1 MPAPVWRYLVTV
13 LSPIEAIFAPGAL
26 PASYWSVSGEGAE
39 LVAGGVPQEIHL
51 GLYVNGRELATLMCS
66 PVEQEA
72 LALGFLFNEG
82 VIQSD
87 ADVGLVQCNVSRT
100 TVDIFLRTDD
110 FAAPRRL
117 TLTSG
122 CGSGITFQSITDDH
136 PPLETAFATTPQAL
150 HDRMRDLNAT
160 ARLYRQVRG
169 IHTSVLADENSV
181 LFTAEDVG
189 RHNTID
195 KLMGKALLAGIDPR
209 DRMLLTSGRI
219 SSEMLLK
226 ARQMGV
232 PLVASR
238 TAPTSISVQMAAI
251 WNICVVGY
259 LRLGNMRVYT
269 CPERL
274 GLVGQGER

>member
-1 MPAPVWRYLVTV
+1 MT
-13 LSPIEAIFAPGAL
+13 AIPPTDATLEPGAL
-26 PASYWSVSGEGAE
+26 PATYWSVSGESAA

-82 VIQSD
+82 MIQSCG
-87 ADVGLVQCNVSRT
+87 DVGLVGRNVSGT
-100 TVDIFLRTDD
+100 TVDVFLRTGE
-110 FAAPRRL
+110 FVMPRRL

-122 CGSGITFQSITDDH
+122 CGSGVTFQSITEEH
-136 PPLETAFATTPQAL
+136 PALETAFTTTPQTL
-150 HDRMRDLNAT
+150 LDRMRDLNAT

-169 IHTSVLADENSV
+169 IHTSVLADEDSV

-189 RHNTID
+189 RHNTVD

-209 DRMLLTSGRI
+209 DRMLITSGRI

-226 ARQMGV
+226 ARRMGV

-238 TAPTSISVQMAAI
+238 TAPTSISVQMAAA

-274 GLVGQGER
+274 GLGG

>member
-1 MPAPVWRYLVTV
+1 MIT
-13 LSPIEAIFAPGAL
+13 LSPTATIFEAGAF
-26 PASYWSVSGEGAE
+26 PTTYWSVTDNGAE

-66 PVEQEA
+66 PVEQES

-82 VIQSD
+82 VIQSYD
-87 ADVGLVQCNVSRT
+87 DVALVQRNLTGT
-100 TVDIFLRTDD
+100 TVDVFLRTGD
-110 FAAPRRL
+110 FATPRRL
-117 TLTSG
+117 VLTAG
-122 CGSGITFQSITDDH
+122 CGGGVSFQTSTDSLE
-136 PPLETAFATTPQAL
+136 PLQTDFRTTPANL
-150 HDRMRDLNAT
+150 LDRMHDLNAA

-169 IHTSVLADENSV
+169 IHTSVLADNDS
-181 LFTAEDVG
+181 LLLLAEDVG

-195 KLMGKALLAGIDPR
+195 KLMGMALRAGISTR
-209 DRMLLTSGRI
+209 DRVLVTSGRI

-238 TAPTSISVQMAAI
+238 TAPTSISVQMATA
-251 WNICVVGY
+251 WSICVVGY
-259 LRLGNMRVYT
+259 LRHGGMRVYT

-274 GLVGQGER
+274 ELSSERQ

>member
-1 MPAPVWRYLVTV
+1 VVTAI
-13 LSPIEAIFAPGAL
+13 SPIDVIFEPGAL
-26 PASYWSVSGEGAE
+26 PAAYWSVTDNGTE

-51 GLYVNGRELATLMCS
+51 GLYVNGRDLATLMCS
-66 PVEQEA
+66 PLEQEA

-82 VIQSD
+82 VIQSLD
-87 ADVGLVQCNVSRT
+87 EVGLVRCNLTGT
-100 TVDIFLRTDD
+100 TVDVLLRKGD
-110 FAAPRRL
+110 FAMPRRMVL
-117 TLTSG
+117 TAG
-122 CGSGITFQSITDDH
+122 CGGGVSFQVSTDGLE
-136 PPLETAFATTPQAL
+136 PLETNFRTTPATVL
-150 HDRMRDLNAT
+150 ERMRDLNAA

-169 IHTSVLADENSV
+169 IHTSVLADNGGI
-181 LFTAEDVG
+181 LLMAEDVG

-195 KLMGKALLAGIDPR
+195 KLMGKALLAGLSPR
-209 DRMLLTSGRI
+209 DRMVVTSGRI

-238 TAPTSISVQMAAI
+238 TAPTSISVEIAVA

-259 LRLGNMRVYT
+259 LRYGSLRVYT

-274 GLVGQGER
+274 GLSSERQP

>member
-1 MPAPVWRYLVTV
+1 MT
-13 LSPIEAIFAPGAL
+13 AIPPTDAIYEPGAL
-26 PASYWSVSGEGAE
+26 PAAYWSVSGESAE

-72 LALGFLFNEG
+72 LVLGFLFNEG
-82 VIQSD
+82 VIQSY
-87 ADVGLVQCNVSRT
+87 ADVGLVQRNVSGT
-100 TVDIFLRTDD
+100 TVDVFLRTGD
-110 FAAPRRL
+110 FTAPRRL

-122 CGSGITFQSITDDH
+122 CGSGITFQSITEDH
-136 PPLETAFATTPQAL
+136 PPLETAFTTTPQTL
-150 HDRMRDLNAT
+150 LDRMRDLNAT

-169 IHTSVLADENSV
+169 IHTSVLADEDSV

-195 KLMGKALLAGIDPR
+195 KLMGKALLAGVDPR
-209 DRMLLTSGRI
+209 DRMLVTSGRI

-226 ARQMGV
+226 ARRMGV

-238 TAPTSISVQMAAI
+238 TAPTSISVQMAAA

-274 GLVGQGER
+274 GLGG